1 MRTKE
6 EEQVVGAKIRR
17 ERMEILRQLE
27 DWLEMPMVILSFVW
41 LALFIWEIIWNSS
54 PLLEILSTV
63 IWIIFIVDF
72 ALKFVLAPDKIAYLK
87 SSWLTAIA
95 LFLPALRVFRVFRAF
110 RVLRAA
116 RAVRGLRFVRL
127 LTTLNRGMKAIGA
140 SFGRRGFGYVL
151 ILSGIVLFGGAAGMF
166 GFENN
171 VEGGFKT
178 YAEALWWTAMM
189 LTTIGSDY
197 FPRTAEGRVL
207 CFILALYAFT
217 VFGYITATLA
227 TFFVESDKTEGAGA
241 PAIAD
246 LQIEIA
252 GLRADI
258 RQLLAD
264 KQKQN

>member
-1 MRTKE
+1 MRTE
-6 EEQVVGAKIRR
+6 EEKEAVGAKIRR
-17 ERMEILRQLE
+17 ERMEILQQLE

-41 LALFIWEIIWNSS
+41 LALFIWEIIWNLS

-63 IWIIFIVDF
+63 IWMIFIVDF

-87 SSWLTAIA
+87 SSWLTAVA
-95 LFLPALRVFRVFRAF
+95 LFLPALRVFRAF

-227 TFFVESDKTEGAGA
+227 TFFVESDKTETAGA
-241 PAIAD
+241 PSLAD

-258 RQLLAD
+258 RQILTD
-264 KQKQN
+264 KQNQIQ